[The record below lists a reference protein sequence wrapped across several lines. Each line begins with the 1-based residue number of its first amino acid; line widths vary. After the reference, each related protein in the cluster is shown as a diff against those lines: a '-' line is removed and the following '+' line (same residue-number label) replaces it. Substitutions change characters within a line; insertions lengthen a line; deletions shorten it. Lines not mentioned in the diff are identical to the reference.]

1 MKKSYTEKQLPCPT
15 SMTVIILKAE
25 LNVQRW
31 DQGLEG

>member
-15 SMTVIILKAE
+15 SAPVILLNAE